1 MSSRLPQPDHL
12 SYKTH
17 RREALVQ
24 IWLPVGLAFLL
35 MCSLAVLIA
44 LATSRGQADTSRWSA
59 ISTIWL
65 TLPIIILGVLF
76 TVAFSA
82 LIYVLALALK
92 GLPAYTGRAQVAAY
106 RVHGA
111 LKSAAD
117 LAVRPVIAIE
127 GYLATL
133 AAILGERPRPVRRAR
148 SSRRRTERLP

>member
-1 MSSRLPQPDHL
+1 MSTRLPQPDHL

-24 IWLPVGLAFLL
+24 IWLPV
-35 MCSLAVLIA
+35 SLAALMVCALAALIA
-44 LATSRGQADTSRWSA
+44 LASSRGQADTGRWSA

-76 TVAFSA
+76 SLLISA
-82 LIYVLALALK
+82 LIYVLTLAVKALP
-92 GLPAYTGRAQVAAY
+92 GYSGRAQVAAY

-133 AAILGERPRPVRRAR
+133 AAILGERPRPVRRAA
-148 SSRRRTERLP
+148 SSRRRTEKHP